1 MTIAG
6 LNSSQL
12 SCWYSSEE
20 EHLTLVPEALGSI
33 PALEKEKNISVQRKK
48 RRGIGEEENNEKEEK
63 NQLIKKTHSKT

>member
-1 MTIAG
+1 LTIAG

-33 PALEKEKNISVQRKK
+33 PALEKEKKYQYKERK
-48 RRGIGEEENNEKEEK
+48 GEE
-63 NQLIKKTHSKT
+63 